1 MIGWAGGRA
10 DGWAVWR
17 LGGGAIECALTA
29 FVLSILTATLQA
41 QDSIP
46 SARPRAFGLT
56 TEQTLYPTRRLAAG
70 VYVVLGDS
78 GQGAEGRPNAGFVD
92 TPEGVV
98 VVGGLASPA
107 QGRAVIRTIRRVTA
121 RPLRYLVLH
130 AHHPDMMFGAIEF
143 KRAGA
148 VIVAHPDKRVLA
160 GEAGPDQM
168 VADWDGVVGLQEL
181 LGFEYANTPDRP
193 VTGSDTL
200 RLGGRTI
207 VVLHPG
213 PAHSPG
219 DLMLWLPQERV
230 LFAGDILLED
240 GVSMVVDGRSA
251 VLLQTLD
258 LIDSLHPR
266 VVVPGHGRIDPDPT
280 GLTRIT
286 RSYLT
291 ALRDSMQVAVQRGTS
306 MRKALD
312 YLPPPD
318 ASRAVSLNSRQRRNA
333 ARVYREM
340 ERAALGVEEEE

>member
-1 MIGWAGGRA
+1 MIGRAVRRSGGRTPGRAGGRA
-10 DGWAVWR
+10 VRRTLA
-17 LGGGAIECALTA
+17 AILLCLAP
-29 FVLSILTATLQA
+29 VTLHA
-41 QDSIP
+41 QDSV
-46 SARPRAFGLT
+46 SAPRPRAFGIT
-56 TEQTLYPTRRLAAG
+56 TERTLYPTRRLGAG
-70 VYVVLGDS
+70 VYAVLGDS
-78 GQGAEGRPNAGFVD
+78 GQGAEGRPNAGFVE
-92 TPEGVV
+92 TAEGVV

-107 QGRAVIRTIRRVTA
+107 QGRAVLRTIRRITA
-121 RPLRYLVLH
+121 RPLRYLVLY

-148 VIVAHPDKRVLA
+148 LIVAHPDKRVLA

-219 DLMLWLPQERV
+219 DLMLWLPRERV

-240 GVSMVVDGRSA
+240 GVSMVVDGKSA
-251 VLLQTLD
+251 VLLQALD

-266 VVVPGHGRIDPDPT
+266 VVVPGHGRIDSDPT
-280 GLTRIT
+280 ALTRIT

-291 ALRDSMQVAVQRGTS
+291 ALRDSMQAAVQRGTS

>member
-1 MIGWAGGRA
+1 MIGQAVRRSGGQTIGRA
-10 DGWAVWR
+10 VRNILA
-17 LGGGAIECALTA
+17 AFALSAAATA
-29 FVLSILTATLQA
+29 LPA
-41 QDSIP
+41 QDLTP
-46 SARPRAFGLT
+46 RPRAFGIT
-56 TEQTLYPTRRLAAG
+56 TERTLYPTRRLGAG

-78 GQGAEGRPNAGFVD
+78 GQGAEGRPNAGFVV
-92 TPEGVV
+92 TSAGVV
-98 VVGGLASPA
+98 AVGGLASPA
-107 QGRAVIRTIRRVTA
+107 QGRAVIRTIRRVTS
-121 RPLRYLVLH
+121 RPLRYLVLY

-168 VADWDGVVGLQEL
+168 VADWDAVVGLQEL

-193 VTGSDTL
+193 VTGIDTL
-200 RLGGRTI
+200 RLGGKTI

-213 PAHSPG
+213 SAHSPG

-240 GVSMVVDGRSA
+240 GVSMVVDGKSV
-251 VLLQTLD
+251 VLLQALD

-266 VVVPGHGRIDPDPT
+266 IVVPGHGRIDPDPT
-280 GLTRIT
+280 ALTRIT

-291 ALRDSMQVAVQRGTS
+291 ALRDSMQAAVQRGTS
-306 MRKALD
+306 MRKALE

-318 ASRAVSLNSRQRRNA
+318 AARAVSLNSRQRRNA

>member
-1 MIGWAGGRA
+1 MLIRISGRA
-10 DGWAVWR
+10 VR
-17 LGGGAIECALTA
+17 YTLTA
-29 FVLSILTATLQA
+29 LAVSGPVTGVSA
-41 QDSIP
+41 QDSLP
-46 SARPRAFGLT
+46 ASKPRAFGIT
-56 TEQTLYPTRRLAAG
+56 TEKTLYPTRRLAAG
-70 VYVVLGDS
+70 VYAVLGDS
-78 GQGAEGRPNAGFVD
+78 GLGAEGRPNAGFVD

-107 QGRAVIRTIRRVTA
+107 QGRAVIRSIRRITSRA
-121 RPLRYLVLH
+121 LRFLVLY

-148 VIVAHPDKRVLA
+148 IIVAHPDKRVLA
-160 GEAGPDQM
+160 NEAGPDQM

-193 VTGSDTL
+193 VTGIDTL
-200 RLGGRTI
+200 RLGGRQI
-207 VVLHPG
+207 AVIHPG
-213 PAHSPG
+213 TAHSPG
-219 DLMLWLPQERV
+219 DLMLWLPRERV

-240 GVSMVVDGRSA
+240 GVSMVVDGKSA

-280 GLTRIT
+280 ALTRIT

-291 ALRDSMQVAVQRGTS
+291 ALRDSMQAAVQRGTS

-318 ASRAVSLNSRQRRNA
+318 AARAVSLNTRQRRNA

-340 ERAALGVEEEE
+340 ERAALGMEDEE